1 VELGYALSSEEHPPE
16 ALVRNA
22 AAAEEAGFSY
32 ALISDHIHPWIDEQG
47 ESAFVWSVIG
57 GIAQATERLRLGTG
71 VTCPL
76 IRIHPAIVA
85 HAAATCAALMPGRF
99 FLGVGTGEN
108 LNEHVLGD
116 RWPAPDERLEML
128 EESIEFMRKLWEGET
143 TTFRGKHYTV
153 ENLRIYS
160 LPDDPPEIAVA
171 AAQPKAAELA
181 GRVGDALI
189 TTSPDEEIVQKFE
202 GGGGQGKPRY
212 GQLHVCVAQ
221 SEDEAKRTAHEVW
234 PNAGI
239 EGALTQELPLPE
251 HFEQAGEMVSPD
263 DVAETVVCEQD
274 AGAHLDKIREWA
286 DAGFTHVYVHQVGG
300 DQKRFFELYEK
311 EVLPELAGVAA

>member
-1 VELGYALSSEEHPPE
+1 MELGYALSSEEHSPDV
-16 ALVRNA
+16 LVRTA
-22 AAAEEAGFSY
+22 AQAEEAGFTY
-32 ALISDHIHPWIDEQG
+32 ALISDHIHPWIDSQR

-76 IRIHPAIVA
+76 IRIHPAIIA

-128 EESIEFMRKLWEGET
+128 EEAIELMRTLWKGET
-143 TTFRGKHYTV
+143 TTARGKHYTV

-160 LPDDPPEIAVA
+160 LPDEPPDIAVA
-171 AAQPKAAELA
+171 AAQPQAAKLA
-181 GRVGDALI
+181 GRLGDALI
-189 TTSPDEEIVQKFE
+189 SVAPDEEVVEAFE
-202 GGGGQGKPRY
+202 EAGGRDKPRY
-212 GQLHVCVAQ
+212 GQLHVCVAG
-221 SEDEAKRTAHEVW
+221 SEEEARRTAHEIW

-239 EGALTQELPLPE
+239 EGALTQELPLPA
-251 HFEQAGEMVSPD
+251 HFEHAAEMVGEE
-263 DVAETVVCEQD
+263 DVAATVVCEQD
-274 AGAHLDKIREWA
+274 ASAHLERIKEFA
-286 DAGFTHVYVHQVGG
+286 DAGFTHVYVHQVGP
-300 DQKRFFELYEK
+300 DQQRFFELYEQ
-311 EVLPELAGVAA
+311 EVLPELAGVAV